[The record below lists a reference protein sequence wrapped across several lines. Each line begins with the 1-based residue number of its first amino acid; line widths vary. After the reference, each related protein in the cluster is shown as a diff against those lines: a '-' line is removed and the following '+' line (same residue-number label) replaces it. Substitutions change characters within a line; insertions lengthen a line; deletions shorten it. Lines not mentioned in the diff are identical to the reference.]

1 MKGNFGRKRRMSAF
15 AITGNKNGLA
25 GFAMGKGLDSR
36 IALRKARNRAGQ
48 KLMHI
53 KIFRNHTGLLLG

>member
-1 MKGNFGRKRRMSAF
+1 MKGNFGRKRRMSAVTV
-15 AITGNKNGLA
+15 TGNANGLA

-53 KIFRNHTGLLLG
+53 KIFRNHTGLIF